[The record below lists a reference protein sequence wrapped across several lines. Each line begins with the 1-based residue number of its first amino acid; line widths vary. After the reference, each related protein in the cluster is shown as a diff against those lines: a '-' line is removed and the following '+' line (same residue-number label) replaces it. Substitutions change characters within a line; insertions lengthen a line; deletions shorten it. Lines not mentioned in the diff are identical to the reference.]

1 MDQYLEDQV
10 WQIAEKCTAPGNRH
24 EAKKCFGE
32 SKRNGVSASNS
43 HDFDQLAEDA
53 RELWEEL
60 RPREPMQDR
69 RLDSC
74 CTSIC
79 STVASAAS
87 TVSSST
93 FSSLCPESSPAHG
106 GSTPSFSMDCR
117 GLSTMTLCTQTSCA
131 ATSCPAEEATPFIDD
146 PARALAA
153 ADAAVA
159 AATYLLRRA
168 LARRDAAASDPKV
181 AATAVALPRPAA
193 AELEELTL
201 GPGWPARP

>member
-1 MDQYLEDQV
+1 
-10 WQIAEKCTAPGNRH
+10 
-24 EAKKCFGE
+24 
-32 SKRNGVSASNS
+32 
-43 HDFDQLAEDA
+43 
-53 RELWEEL
+53 
-60 RPREPMQDR
+60 
-69 RLDSC
+69 
-74 CTSIC
+74 
-79 STVASAAS
+79 
-87 TVSSST
+87 
-93 FSSLCPESSPAHG
+93 
-106 GSTPSFSMDCR
+106 
-117 GLSTMTLCTQTSCA
+117 MTLCTQTSCA